1 MSQLKM
7 KPIKLIC
14 LVLALIFTAVGC
26 EKKEPEPARQA
37 DVEAEGEPTK
47 PPEPARRT
55 MATKPLHQ
63 AAEKGDIDQV
73 QSHISQ
79 GADVNAKDDRNSTPL
94 HYAAWKGH
102 KDVAQLLIANA
113 MVPMSMERVLLVGR
127 PYILQPLLAERIRPS
142 FLSPRVRMST
152 SKTS

>member
-1 MSQLKM
+1 
-7 KPIKLIC
+7 
-14 LVLALIFTAVGC
+14 
-26 EKKEPEPARQA
+26 
-37 DVEAEGEPTK
+37 
-47 PPEPARRT
+47 